1 MKYHP
6 QSMSIRYDHHHD
18 LPIYQAEVITGRRR
32 RSIDN
37 NDVVFA
43 TSYSYNNDDRPGS
56 LSLSS
61 SGRLDNNDGNERRA
75 SNSLVLRLTR
85 VIILFTLLF
94 TIIIRYLGGVDT
106 SSSPLELM
114 TKMILMPHQ
123 KLSSIIS
130 SSKSNEEEDE
140 AEEEEV
146 ARPSFV
152 FEHPYVTSS
161 YYTSTK
167 SIQTLLATQNQQ
179 VVRNL
184 RREAERAAGI
194 EDTSNGEEIKT
205 RLAIVRPFCEFDAE
219 ALPTTFTCWNALP
232 PCKAAAGDIGDDMDE
247 EDMYEEDTV
256 GYRRYLNE
264 QNSDLAVILNE
275 SKPSKKAKRSSI
287 SPRVNYNSPRAKQE
301 EGVYSSASNTREI

>member
-1 MKYHP
+1 MQNS
-6 QSMSIRYDHHHD
+6 QSQSVRYDHHLD

-37 NDVVFA
+37 NEVVFA
-43 TSYSYNNDDRPGS
+43 TSYSYNNDDRSGIS
-56 LSLSS
+56 ISS
-61 SGRLDNNDGNERRA
+61 SESGYLSGGRSDDGNERRA
-75 SNSLVLRLTR
+75 SNSLLRLTR
-85 VIILFTLLF
+85 VIISFTLLF
-94 TIIIRYLGGVDT
+94 TIIIRYVGGGDI

-114 TKMILMPHQ
+114 AKMILMPQ
-123 KLSSIIS
+123 KLSLSSIIGNS
-130 SSKSNEEEDE
+130 RGNDEEEESIDKADE
-140 AEEEEV
+140 QEEV
-146 ARPSFV
+146 ARPPFV

-184 RREAERAAGI
+184 RREADRAAGI

-219 ALPTTFTCWNALP
+219 ALPTTFTCWNALT
-232 PCKAAAGDIGDDMDE
+232 PCKAAADDIGDDMDE
-247 EDMYEEDTV
+247 EDMYEGDTV

-264 QNSDLAVILNE
+264 QNSDRHGFDYVG
-275 SKPSKKAKRSSI
+275 SM
-287 SPRVNYNSPRAKQE
+287 Q
-301 EGVYSSASNTREI
+301 